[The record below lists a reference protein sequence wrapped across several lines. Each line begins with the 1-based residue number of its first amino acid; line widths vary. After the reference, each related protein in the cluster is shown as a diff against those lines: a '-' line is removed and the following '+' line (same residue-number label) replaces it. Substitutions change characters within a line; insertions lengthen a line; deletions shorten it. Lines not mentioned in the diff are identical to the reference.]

1 MPFWALASTP
11 AALAGTAF
19 CMQFLVQCM
28 FGTMPA
34 HLNEI
39 SPREARATFPGFTYQ
54 FGNFL
59 AAGNATLQVLLA
71 NRLQGSYGLG
81 MALIAG
87 SGAIVFALLAL
98 WGPEAKEIRMTP
110 KDAPNIAT

>member
-1 MPFWALASTP
+1 MPFWATSAAPVTLAAS
-11 AALAGTAF
+11 AF

-39 SPREARATFPGFTYQ
+39 SPPEARATFPGFTYQ

-59 AAGNATLQVLLA
+59 AAGNATLQAVLA
-71 NRLQGSYGLG
+71 TRLQGDYGVA
-81 MALIAG
+81 MALVAG
-87 SGAIVFALLAL
+87 VGAVALALLAIL
-98 WGPEAKEIRMTP
+98 GPEAKEARM
-110 KDAPNIAT
+110 

>member
-1 MPFWALASTP
+1 
-11 AALAGTAF
+11 
-19 CMQFLVQCM
+19 MQFLVQCM

-59 AAGNATLQVLLA
+59 ACGNATVQVMLA
-71 NRLQGSYGLG
+71 GKLHGDYGIA
-81 MALIAG
+81 MALVAG
-87 SGAIVFALLAL
+87 AGALAFALLAAC
-98 WGPEAKEIRMTP
+98 GPEAKEVRIAP
-110 KDAPNIAT
+110 DAR